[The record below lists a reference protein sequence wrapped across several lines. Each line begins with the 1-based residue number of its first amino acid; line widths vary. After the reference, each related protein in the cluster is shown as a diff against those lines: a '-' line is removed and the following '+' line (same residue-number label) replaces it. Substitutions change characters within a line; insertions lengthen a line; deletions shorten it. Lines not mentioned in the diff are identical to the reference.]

1 MTFILLTKKLF
12 TETNKNRPLK
22 IGLKTDYDKV
32 DWQILYSITFHAT
45 VFVSVSEKDLA
56 MVTLKLSSAQEVYPN
71 KLSRAENKLSE
82 NLACVY
88 ITQEKLSHSDRFFL
102 FKNSTLLWK

>member
-1 MTFILLTKKLF
+1 MF
-12 TETNKNRPLK
+12 TETNKNRHLK

-88 ITQEKLSHSDRFFL
+88 ITQEKLSHSDRFFYL
-102 FKNSTLLWK
+102 KTAPYFENS